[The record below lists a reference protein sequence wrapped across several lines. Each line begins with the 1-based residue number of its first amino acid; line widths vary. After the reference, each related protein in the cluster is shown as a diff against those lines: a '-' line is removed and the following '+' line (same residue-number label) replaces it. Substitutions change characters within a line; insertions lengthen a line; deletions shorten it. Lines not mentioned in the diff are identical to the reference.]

1 MSKQTIPSP
10 EQALPGRETPVQITG
25 VHAVNGHSML
35 PPHDAGLEHIV
46 LGMGCFWGAERL
58 FWNLPGVV
66 VTSVGYAAGS
76 TPNPSYEEVC
86 TGLTGHAEVVD
97 VVYDPAKISLDQ
109 LLKSFWEE
117 HDPTQGMRQG
127 NDIGSQYR
135 SIILTTNNDQYDA
148 AIASKTKFNQAL
160 KASGMAEIT
169 TEIVPLQTYYF
180 AEEYHQ
186 QYLHK
191 NPAGYCGLKG
201 TGVTCA
207 IG

>member
-1 MSKQTIPSP
+1 MPKQTIPSP
-10 EQALPGRETPVQITG
+10 EQALPGRETPIQISG

-58 FWNLPGVV
+58 FWNLPGVI

-86 TGLTGHAEVVD
+86 TGQTGHAEVVN
-97 VVYDPAKISLDQ
+97 VVYDPARISLDQ

-135 SIILTTNNDQYDA
+135 SIILTTNEDQYEA
-148 AIASKTKFNQAL
+148 AIASKTTFNQAL

-169 TEIVPLQTYYF
+169 TEIEPLQTYYF

>member
-135 SIILTTNNDQYDA
+135 SIILTTNNDQYEA